1 MRIENTKFE
10 DLLEILSLQK
20 LAYQSEAEI
29 YHDFSIPPLIQS
41 QEQIEVEFRQK
52 VFLKVVVKGKIIGSV
67 RGYID
72 GGTCHIGRLIV
83 HPDYQNK
90 GIGSRLMGSLEER
103 FPGVERYELFTGDK
117 SERNLHLYQK
127 LGYQIFKTQQLSDQ
141 VRLVYMEKWNQSR
154 MRNGSE
160 YSSKTQ

>member
-154 MRNGSE
+154 MRNRCE